1 MQRILII
8 VLASATLC
16 ACETAG
22 GQEPGPGPAYMP
34 PSARG
39 GGPES
44 FQESDFT
51 WATGQGGGFID
62 GQMAYHPGGA
72 RYSCQDVVLAPETPW
87 SRARMRILYLST
99 SQAVMPV
106 DDVKSRTPPEHGAEY
121 ARYARHATCDAAG
134 HFSFSNIPSGA
145 WYVITVAAPVG
156 GGMRMAVMKRV
167 EIAGNEVKVVLR

>member
-1 MQRILII
+1 
-8 VLASATLC
+8 
-16 ACETAG
+16 
-22 GQEPGPGPAYMP
+22 MP

-44 FQESDFT
+44 VQESDFA
-51 WATGQGGGFID
+51 WSQGQGGGFVD
-62 GQMAYHPGGA
+62 GQMAYHPGGQ

-106 DDVKSRTPPEHGAEY
+106 EDVKSRTPPEHGSEY
-121 ARYARHATCDAAG
+121 ARYARHATCDAGG
-134 HFSFSNIPSGA
+134 HFSFSSIPSGS

-156 GGMRMAVMKRV
+156 GGVRMAVMKRV
-167 EIAGNEVKVVLR
+167 EINGDEVKVVLR